1 MLDKDIYE
9 KYLRKVNE
17 DRLTEKGVEN
27 LTTDCMNLLIQYYI
41 DKQYMEI
48 QKELNS
54 AKRFRQL
61 FEKQVSNRLSY
72 YIGGFSILISF
83 FEVLTRTKV
92 RKDSFKNQMTALYAK
107 AGVKEVLEYIYKNP
121 DSQHKTICEMTSVK
135 NKSYLSQLLKQLETA
150 GCVERYS
157 GGKTSFFSL
166 SIDGQA
172 FVKDKIGS
180 EKKEIFINPKRKYDI
195 QETTF
200 FKGNVHKEKYDNI
213 FWNGKFTNMYLEV
226 K

>member
-1 MLDKDIYE
+1 
-9 KYLRKVNE
+9 
-17 DRLTEKGVEN
+17 
-27 LTTDCMNLLIQYYI
+27 
-41 DKQYMEI
+41 
-48 QKELNS
+48 
-54 AKRFRQL
+54 
-61 FEKQVSNRLSY
+61 
-72 YIGGFSILISF
+72 
-83 FEVLTRTKV
+83 
-92 RKDSFKNQMTALYAK
+92 MTALYAK

>member
-1 MLDKDIYE
+1 MLDKKIYE
-9 KYLRKVNE
+9 KYLQKVN
-17 DRLTEKGVEN
+17 DNQLTEKGVEN

-72 YIGGFSILISF
+72 YIGGFSTLIIF
-83 FEVLTRTKV
+83 FEVLTRTKI

-157 GGKTSFFSL
+157 GGKTSFFSF

-195 QETTF
+195 QETTV